1 LKSLEQRANEQAE
14 RKSEEACVCA
24 YVETTDGEET
34 SEETARVVASNLLC
48 FARHPL
54 SRRHVGI
61 NTVIVSRSETNDDED
76 GDAPLVA

>member
-14 RKSEEACVCA
+14 RKSEESCACA
-24 YVETTDGEET
+24 YVEVTEGEEPT
-34 SEETARVVASNLLC
+34 EEAARVVASNLLC

-76 GDAPLVA
+76 DDAPLVA